1 VTTLVDPNTESMRAV
16 RFAVDDGAGSFL
28 TRIVRAREFGVIL
41 VCAAFFTI
49 FSVFA
54 DGFLSAD
61 NLLTIMQQVAILGV
75 VAVGMTYVM
84 VAGEIDLSVGSMY
97 GLLGIVLAR
106 LVTGVGIP
114 VWGSVVIVIVLGV
127 LLGALNGW
135 VAVRFKIPSFVVTL
149 AGLVIYKGA
158 GLLLSGGLPVLGSK
172 IPEFKAVFAGFPL
185 PSLSAQT
192 IWMIVVV
199 VIGAIVLTRTKLG
212 SDVFSTGGN
221 RDAAQG
227 AGINTG
233 LIKIEAFA
241 ITGGLCGLAA
251 VMTVAL
257 LGSATPLAGQG
268 LELSV
273 IAAVVI
279 GGASLYGGVGTVWGS
294 FVGAIL
300 TGMIANA
307 LVLFGVDSNWQFIA
321 TGFLILGAVLINTA
335 VSNRASR

>member
-1 VTTLVDPNTESMRAV
+1 MSTFVDPNTEAMRTV
-16 RFAVDDGAGSFL
+16 PFVVDDGPGSFVS
-28 TRIVRAREFGVIL
+28 RIVRAREFGVIL
-41 VCAAFFTI
+41 VCSAFFI
-49 FSVFA
+49 VFSVFA
-54 DGFLSAD
+54 EGFLSAD
-61 NLLTIMQQVAILGV
+61 NLLTIMQQVAILGI

-84 VAGEIDLSVGSMY
+84 IAGEIDLSVGSMY
-97 GLLGIVLAR
+97 GLLGIVLAH
-106 LVTGVGIP
+106 LVTGIGVP
-114 VWGSVVIVIVLGV
+114 VWGALVIVIVLGV

-135 VAVRFKIPSFVVTL
+135 VAVQFKIPSFVVTL

-158 GLLLSGGLPVLGSK
+158 GLLISGGLPVLGSK

-185 PSLSAQT
+185 PSFSAQT
-192 IWMIVVV
+192 IWMIVIVTV
-199 VIGAIVLTRTKLG
+199 GAFVLTRTKFG

-221 RDAAQG
+221 REAAQG

-233 LIKIEAFA
+233 LIKIQTFA
-241 ITGGLCGLAA
+241 ITGGLCALAA

-294 FVGAIL
+294 FIGAIL

-335 VSNRASR
+335 VSKRTTH

>member
-1 VTTLVDPNTESMRAV
+1 MSAPTLDTQAASAIPFVVNDGPGSPLMR
-16 RFAVDDGAGSFL
+16 L
-28 TRIVRAREFGVIL
+28 VRAREFGVII
-41 VCAAFFTI
+41 VCAAFFVL

-54 DGFLSAD
+54 DRFLSAD
-61 NLLTIMQQVAILGV
+61 NLLTIMQQVAIMGII
-75 VAVGMTYVM
+75 AVGMTYVM
-84 VAGEIDLSVGSMY
+84 IAGEIDLSVGSMY

-114 VWGSVVIVIVLGV
+114 VWGALVITIILGV

-135 VAVRFKIPSFVVTL
+135 VSVYFKIPSFVVTL

-158 GLLLSGGLPVLGSK
+158 GLLLSGGLPVIGSK
-172 IPEFKAVFAGFPL
+172 IPEFKAVFAGFPV

-192 IWMIVVV
+192 IWMLVVV
-199 VIGAIVLTRTKLG
+199 VIGALVLSRTKFG

-221 RDAAQG
+221 VDAAQG

-233 LIKIEAFA
+233 WIKIKAFA

-279 GGASLYGGVGTVWGS
+279 GGASLYGGIGTVWGTLI
-294 FVGAIL
+294 GAVL

-307 LVLFGVDSNWQFIA
+307 LILFGVDSNWQFIA
-321 TGFLILGAVLINTA
+321 TGLLILGAVLINTY
-335 VSNRASR
+335 VTKRASH